1 VNEEKKQGRPTKYS
15 KKLSPKIEKLCKAGL
30 TDKDIAFLIDV
41 NEDTFHEWKKKHPE
55 FSEFLKEAKNITD
68 KDMESSLRKRATGCT
83 TRETKVV
90 RRISKETGTM
100 EDYEEV
106 TIIKEHPPETKA
118 IEKWLDNRNPDRWK
132 NKVEVD
138 NKHSGEIGVK
148 IIDDIK

>member
-1 VNEEKKQGRPTKYS
+1 MPTKKGQPTKYC
-15 KKLSPKIEKLCKAGL
+15 KKLYPKIEKLCKVGMI
-30 TDKDIAFLIDV
+30 DKDIAFILGV
-41 NEDTFHEWKKKHPE
+41 TESTFSLWKATHKE
-55 FSEFLKEAKNITD
+55 FSEFLKESKVLTD

-83 TRETKVV
+83 TKETKVV
-90 RRISKETGTM
+90 RRISRETGTM

-138 NKHSGEIGVK
+138 NKISGEIGVR